1 MRAAAKGMRKYGLSF
16 DLILSSPYVRAR
28 DTADIVAHAFTNR
41 RHLKLTKLLEPTAN
55 QRHLVQHLAALRRAH
70 SILLVGHEP
79 DLSTLLATLLGA
91 RFPDRFKLKKG
102 ALCLLAIE
110 KLRHGPCA
118 RMEWLLTSKQLARLA
133 P

>member
-1 MRAAAKGMRKYGLSF
+1 MRAAAKGMRALGFSF

-41 RHLKLTKLLEPTAN
+41 RHLKLTELLEPAAN
-55 QRHLVQHLAALRRAH
+55 QKHLVQHLAALPHPH

-91 RFPDRFKLKKG
+91 RFPVRLKLRKG
-102 ALCLLAIE
+102 AL
-110 KLRHGPCA
+110 
-118 RMEWLLTSKQLARLA
+118 
-133 P
+133 